1 MATILREI
9 TQWDMP
15 VANHTYKV
23 SAGGKLLGYWP
34 RSGDKYV
41 ELSGKMRF
49 DRARRKF
56 ETIAEEAESNAGIRV
71 EGSNGKI
78 YYIDEGKCSCQ
89 GFKFRGDCKHI
100 REHLPK
106 S

>member
-9 TQWDMP
+9 TQWDTNTL
-15 VANHTYKV
+15 NHTYKV
-23 SAGGKLLGYWP
+23 SGAGKLLGYWP
-34 RSGDKYV
+34 RQGDDYV

-56 ETIAEEAESNAGIRV
+56 ETMAEEAEKDAGIAV
-71 EGSNGKI
+71 QGSGGKT
-78 YYIDEGKCSCQ
+78 YYIQDGKCSCP
-89 GFKFRGDCKHI
+89 GFSFRGDCKHI
-100 REHLPK
+100 REHLPE

>member
-23 SAGGKLLGYWP
+23 S
-34 RSGDKYV
+34 
-41 ELSGKMRF
+41 GKMRF

-56 ETIAEEAESNAGIRV
+56 ETLAEEEEENAGIRV

-78 YYIDEGKCSCQ
+78 YYIADGKCSCQ

-100 REHLPK
+100 REHL

>member
-1 MATILREI
+1 MATILKEI
-9 TQWDMP
+9 TQWDTLT
-15 VANHTYKV
+15 ANHTYKV

-34 RSGDKYV
+34 RHSDKYV

-56 ETIAEEAESNAGIRV
+56 EILGEEEEENAGIRV

-78 YYIDEGKCSCQ
+78 YYIADGKCSCQ

-100 REHLPK
+100 REHL

>member
-9 TQWDMP
+9 TMWDMP

-34 RSGDKYV
+34 RSGDTYV

-56 ETIAEEAESNAGIRV
+56 ENLGEEEEENAGIRV

-78 YYIDEGKCSCQ
+78 YYIIDGKCSCQ

-100 REHLPK
+100 REHL
-106 S
+106 SES

>member
-1 MATILREI
+1 MATILKEI

-23 SAGGKLLGYWP
+23 SGGGKLLGYWP
-34 RSGDKYV
+34 RSGDRYV

-56 ETIAEEAESNAGIRV
+56 QTLAEEAEENAGIAV
-71 EGSNGKI
+71 QGSGGKT
-78 YYIDEGKCSCQ
+78 YYIQDGKCSCP
-89 GFKFRGDCKHI
+89 GFGFRGDCKHI
-100 REHLPK
+100 REHL

>member
-1 MATILREI
+1 MSTILREI
-9 TQWDMP
+9 TVWPGDTI
-15 VANHTYKV
+15 NHTYKV
-23 SAGGKLLGYWP
+23 SGAGKLLGYWP
-34 RSGDKYV
+34 RQGNDYV

-100 REHLPK
+100 REHLPE